1 MKNIILSL
9 ILVFVILNCNIE
21 AKITQPP
28 VQAIKT
34 TTEIKIDGIL
44 NEDVWK
50 RIPIENFTQKEP
62 DEGKESK
69 EKTNVWIAYDDA
81 NIYIAAKLYD
91 SMPDQ
96 IDRSLSRRDG
106 SFDTDIFMVYLDTY
120 NDKRT
125 GYYFGVNP
133 GGSILDGTVYNDSW
147 TDDRWDGIWE
157 SKANITEDG
166 WSVELRIPYSQLRF
180 NKADELTWG
189 VNFRRTIKRTNE
201 RSYYVMVPSKESG
214 FVSRFALLE
223 GLKGIKP
230 KQRFEV
236 LPYLVQ
242 KAQYL
247 RHDSKDPYYKENQYR
262 TTFGA
267 DFKVSLGSNLNLDG
281 TINPDFGQVEVD
293 PAVINLSAFE
303 TYYDEKRPFFLE
315 GTTIFDFGYGGA
327 NNNWGFN
334 FSWPTLFYSR
344 RIGQS
349 PRGWIDNADYVDS
362 PTETRILGAAKLT
375 GKIGDGLNVGAL
387 SAVTERTYAKYKLD
401 SGEREDEVEPLTQYG
416 VFRLQKEFNEGKHS
430 VGMMVTSVNRD
441 LHSTQM
447 KEIFADNA
455 FTYGVDGWITL
466 DDSSTYVMSA
476 AVLGSYKHG
485 SADFISTLQKA
496 PYRYMQ
502 RPDATYMKY
511 DPNRTSLAGWFGRVI
526 LNKQKGNFYV
536 NASLGAISPGF
547 DYNDLGFQYWAD
559 KINMSLVLGYRWYEP
574 DGVFRYKSVNVAHF
588 RDYDFEGNTYR
599 NGAMIFLSGTFEN
612 YYYFDGNFDY
622 SFGTDNK
629 GLTRGGPLTKNPKDF
644 STYWDFGTDSRKKI
658 LGEASAGFWKDMV
671 GSRGGDFG
679 LYVSWKPSPALS
691 LTFGPNLSASKEER
705 QWVDKFDDVTAV
717 KTYNKRYVFAE
728 LNQTVI
734 SANIRLNWTFSPTM
748 SLQLFLQPM
757 FAVGDYSE
765 FKELA
770 EPNSYKQNIYGQNG
784 STISY
789 NKGNDEYT
797 VDPDGNGP
805 AEELTF
811 GNPDFNFKSLRGNLV
826 FRWEF
831 LPGSVFYLVWS
842 HEQTNFEDPGEF
854 NMKHDF
860 KNLMDSQSDNVYLAK
875 IAYWFDI

>member
-1 MKNIILSL
+1 MKSKIQNL
-9 ILVFVILNCNIE
+9 ILLFLLLNGINR
-21 AKITQPP
+21 ANNAHPP
-28 VQAIKT
+28 VQAIKANT
-34 TTEIKIDGIL
+34 PITIDGLL

-50 RIPIENFTQKEP
+50 RIPIDNFTQKEP
-62 DEGKESK
+62 EEGQVSR
-69 EKTNVWIAYDDA
+69 EKTNVWVAYDEN

-106 SFDTDIFMVYLDTY
+106 SFDTDLFLVYLDTY
-120 NDKRT
+120 NDKRN

-133 GGSILDGTVYNDSW
+133 GGSLLDGTVFNDSW

-157 SKANITEDG
+157 SKANITEEG
-166 WSVELRIPYSQLRF
+166 WAVEMRIPYSQLRF
-180 NKADELTWG
+180 NEADELTWG
-189 VNFRRTIKRTNE
+189 INFRRTIKRTNE

-214 FVSRFALLE
+214 FVSKFALLE

-230 KQRFEV
+230 KQRFEI

-242 KAQYL
+242 KAQYIQ
-247 RHDSKDPYYKENQYR
+247 HDSQDPYYKDNQYR

-293 PAVINLSAFE
+293 PAVLNLTAFE
-303 TYYDEKRPFFLE
+303 TYYNEKRPFFLE

-334 FSWPTLFYSR
+334 FNWPSLFYSR

-349 PRGWIDNADYVDS
+349 PRGSVDDADYVDF

-375 GKIGDGLNVGAL
+375 GKIGEGVSVGAL
-387 SAVTERTYAKYKLD
+387 SAVTERSFAEYKLD
-401 SGEREDEVEPLTQYG
+401 GADHEDEVEPLSHYG
-416 VFRLQKEFNEGKHS
+416 VFRLQKEFNEGKQS

-441 LHSTQM
+441 LQSSQM
-447 KEIFADNA
+447 KEIFPDNA

-466 DDSSTYVMSA
+466 DDSSTYVISA

-485 SADFISTLQKA
+485 STNFITKLQKA

-511 DPNRTSLAGWFGRVI
+511 DTTRSALAGWYGRVV
-526 LNKQKGNFYV
+526 LNKQKGNFYI

-559 KINMSLVLGYRWYEP
+559 KINMAMVLGYRWYEP
-574 DGVFRYKSVNVAHF
+574 DGIFRYKSVNVAHF
-588 RDYDFEGNTYR
+588 RDYDFEGNIYR
-599 NGAMIFLSGTFEN
+599 NGAMVFLSATFEN
-612 YYYFDGNFDY
+612 YYYIDANIDY

-629 GLTRGGPLTKNPKDF
+629 SLTRGGPLTRNPKNF
-644 STYWDFGTDSRKKI
+644 GIYWDLGTDTRKKLQFGVYNDYSEDVI
-658 LGEASAGFWKDMV
+658 GGKFGDIGFD
-671 GSRGGDFG
+671 
-679 LYVSWKPSPALS
+679 VSWKPSPSLS
-691 LTFGPNLSASKEER
+691 LTIGPYFSNAKEER
-705 QWVDKFDDVTAV
+705 QWVDKFDDNTATN
-717 KTYNKRYVFAE
+717 TYKKRYVFAE
-728 LNQTVI
+728 LNQKEI

-757 FAVGDYSE
+757 FVVGDYSE
-765 FKELA
+765 YKELA
-770 EPNSYKQNIYGQNG
+770 APNTYKSNVYGQNG
-784 STISY
+784 STITY
-789 NKGNDEYT
+789 DKGNDEYT

-805 AEELTF
+805 AEVLTF
-811 GNPDFNFKSLRGNLV
+811 SNPDFNFKSLRGNLV

-842 HEQTNFEDPGEF
+842 HEQTNFDDPGEF
-854 NMKHDF
+854 DMKRDF
-860 KNLMDSQSDNVYLAK
+860 KKLVTAQSDNIYLAK
-875 IAYWFDI
+875 FAYWFDI